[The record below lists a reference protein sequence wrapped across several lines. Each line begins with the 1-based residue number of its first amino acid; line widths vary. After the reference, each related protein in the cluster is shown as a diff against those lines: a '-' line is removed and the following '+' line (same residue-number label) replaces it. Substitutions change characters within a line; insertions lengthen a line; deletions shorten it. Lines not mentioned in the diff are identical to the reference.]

1 MSLTMKI
8 CCSKKGKIPQK
19 ATDGSAGYDLFSAQN
34 ADILPNSRAII
45 ETGIQL
51 ELPSGYFGQICGRS
65 GLASKNGIMVGGGV
79 IDNDYRGEIKVILFN
94 MSHEVFQVKVGMKIA
109 QLICLPF
116 ATLKPVEVECLSE
129 SERGGKGFGSSGFF

>member
-1 MSLTMKI
+1 MKI
-8 CCSKKGKIPQK
+8 CCGKKGKIPQK
-19 ATDGSAGYDLFSAQN
+19 ATDGSAGYDLFSAQDV
-34 ADILPNSRAII
+34 DILPNSQATI

-65 GLASKNGIMVGGGV
+65 GLASKNGIIIGGGV

-94 MSHEVFQVKVGMKIA
+94 ISHEMFQVKTGMKIA

-116 ATLKPVEVECLSE
+116 ATLKIIEVECLSE
-129 SERGGKGFGSSGFF
+129 SERGAKGFGSSGIF